1 MPRAKSV
8 SAGADDAA
16 RRRSIAFLNWAHA
29 LDHFVLLIFPTVVIG
44 LEVIYQR
51 PYSELIAL
59 SSTAFLAFGIFSL
72 PAGWLADRW
81 SRRNMMAAFFLGCG
95 VSLAAAG
102 LAPNLTMLAV
112 AMFALGIFAAI
123 YHPVG
128 MAMLIEASGAK
139 GRTLA
144 FNGVCGNLGVSL
156 AAGISGA
163 LAYWVSWRAA
173 FFAPAVVLVV
183 SGIFYIWMTPD
194 DSHHAKS
201 RVSKPAVPLT
211 AKLAFMLFGLFI
223 VIALSAGLAFNVLT
237 IALPKI
243 VDERL
248 SADLPLVMVGSIATA
263 VLVCGA
269 LAQLIVGRVVE
280 WLAPHT
286 STNVAM
292 LPIATSDTSLVMP
305 SSTIFGSA
313 MVSTLNT
320 SPAVNAM
327 NRNRPN
333 SMAKD
338 VSLVAIGSIA
348 TLVLVCGAIAQL
360 AVGRLVERISAPNL
374 FVAVT
379 AFGFAGNLWAT
390 YATGIP
396 LLVALAVAVAAI
408 YGQVTVNDI
417 ILARYTA
424 DAWRGRVYAVRY
436 FTLFISA
443 GIAIAMI
450 SLLHKS
456 GGFAMVLG
464 ANSVVAL
471 AMFLAA
477 LGLVTLIYGIEAR
490 HAAAQPAE

>member
-1 MPRAKSV
+1 MKPA
-8 SAGADDAA
+8 AHATAAFDEAA
-16 RRRSIAFLNWAHA
+16 RLRSIAFLNWAHA
-29 LDHFVLLIFPTVVIG
+29 LDHFVLLIYPTVVIG

-59 SSTAFLAFGIFSL
+59 SSAAFLAFGIFSL

-81 SRRNMMAAFFLGCG
+81 SRRNMMAAFYLGCG

-102 LAPNLTMLAV
+102 IAPDLATLAV

-173 FFAPAVVLVV
+173 FFVPALVSFV
-183 SGIFYIWMTPD
+183 SGIVYLWMTPD
-194 DSHHAKS
+194 DLLHAKS

-211 AKLAFMLFGLFI
+211 ARLAFMLFGLFI
-223 VIALSAGLAFNVLT
+223 VIALSAGLTFNVLT

-248 SADLPLVMVGSIATA
+248 SSDLPLVMVGGIATL

-269 LAQLIVGRVVE
+269 LAQL
-280 WLAPHT
+280 
-286 STNVAM
+286 S
-292 LPIATSDTSLVMP
+292 
-305 SSTIFGSA
+305 
-313 MVSTLNT
+313 
-320 SPAVNAM
+320 
-327 NRNRPN
+327 
-333 SMAKD
+333 
-338 VSLVAIGSIA
+338 
-348 TLVLVCGAIAQL
+348 
-360 AVGRLVERISAPNL
+360 VGRLVEWVPPHIIFA
-374 FVAVT
+374 AVT
-379 AFGFAGNLWAT
+379 GIGFLGNLWAA
-390 YATGIP
+390 YANGVT
-396 LLVALAVAVAAI
+396 LLVALAIAIAAI
-408 YGQVTVNDI
+408 YGQVTVNDMI
-417 ILARYTA
+417 MARYTA

-436 FTLFISA
+436 FLLFISA
-443 GIAIAMI
+443 GAAIGMIA
-450 SLLHKS
+450 LLHKS
-456 GGFAMVLG
+456 GGFPLVLSVNAMI
-464 ANSVVAL
+464 AL
-471 AMFLAA
+471 LLFLTT
-477 LGLVTLIYGIEAR
+477 LGLVGMIISVEGK